1 MEQLLNQVMEELRK
15 NAILMRRSFHGM
27 SGRPTLHPGGQGRL
41 LTLLLENPGISQKTL
56 CQLLHVRPQTMGE
69 QLSKLESAGLAFR
82 KINPYDRRVSNFYLT
97 EAGTAAA
104 GQIRQESET
113 NLQQVFSA
121 MTREELETLLTLV
134 SKLNDAIAAQMEPS
148 PPPFEVET

>member
-69 QLSKLESAGLAFR
+69 QLSKLESAGLELDKLVGVRTQQIQR
-82 KINPYDRRVSNFYLT
+82 KLAGITSLPEH
-97 EAGTAAA
+97 EATALLDGGTDD
-104 GQIRQESET
+104 
-113 NLQQVFSA
+113 NL
-121 MTREELETLLTLV
+121 
-134 SKLNDAIAAQMEPS
+134 
-148 PPPFEVET
+148 

>member
-27 SGRPTLHPGGQGRL
+27 GGRPALHPGGQGRL

-56 CQLLHVRPQTMGE
+56 CLLLHVRPQTMGE

-82 KINPYDRRVSNFYLT
+82 KVNPYDRRVSNFYLT
-97 EAGTAAA
+97 ESGTAAA
-104 GQIRQESET
+104 GQIRQESKA
-113 NLQQVFSA
+113 NLQQVFSS
-121 MTREELETLLTLV
+121 MTREELEMLLALMC
-134 SKLNDAIAAQMEPS
+134 KLNGAMAEQTEPV
-148 PPPFEVET
+148 PPPFEDET